1 MTSSSPARS
10 DRRWLVLVVLGLAQL
25 MVVLDV
31 TVVNIALPSAQQ
43 ALDFSDGDRQWVVT
57 AYTLAFGG
65 LLLLAGRIAD
75 LVGRKRIFVIG
86 LVGFALAS
94 ALGGAAQSFGLLV
107 AARALQGVFG
117 ALLAPAALSLLTTTF
132 TDPAQRGKAFGI
144 FGAIGVGGGAVG
156 LLLGGALTEYVSWRW
171 CMYINIPIALA
182 AAAGALSLLAD
193 QARTAKVALDIPG
206 TLTATSGLVALVYGF
221 AQAEVNGWGGRSTLG
236 FIALGV
242 VLLGAFVAVQRQV
255 AHPLLPLRIVLN
267 RTRGGAFLALAVNTA
282 ALLSVFL
289 FLTYYLQQNLG
300 FSPVVTGLAFLPSP
314 IVTALGAT
322 QGATRLA
329 RRFGARLVIPGG
341 MALAALGMVLLAQL
355 DGQSSYLLGVVP
367 GLVLMSF
374 GLGCVTGLA
383 MGTATSG
390 VEPADAGV
398 AGAAVNAMQ
407 QVGGSLGA
415 ALLSTLAIS
424 ATAEALGG
432 GPRTPQLIAQ
442 ASAHGYTAAFWA
454 SAALLAAGA
463 VVSGALLHGGR
474 REHHPADQADAT
486 ASAEPVL
493 VH

>member
-1 MTSSSPARS
+1 
-10 DRRWLVLVVLGLAQL
+10 
-25 MVVLDV
+25 
-31 TVVNIALPSAQQ
+31 VNIALPSAQQ
-43 ALDFSDGDRQWVVT
+43 ALGFSGGDRQWVVT

-65 LLLLAGRIAD
+65 LLLLAGRVAD

-86 LVGFALAS
+86 LVGFALVS
-94 ALGGAAQSFGLLV
+94 ALGATAQSFGLLV

-132 TDPAQRGKAFGI
+132 MDPSERGKAFGI
-144 FGAIGVGGGAVG
+144 FGAIGVGGAVG

-171 CMYINIPIALA
+171 CMYINIPVALVA
-182 AAAGALSLLAD
+182 AGGALSLLAE

-206 TLTATSGLVALVYGF
+206 TLTATLGLVALVYGF
-221 AQAEVNGWGGRSTLG
+221 AQAEADGWGGRSTLG
-236 FIALGV
+236 FIALGM
-242 VLLGAFVAVQRQV
+242 VLLASFVSLQRRV
-255 AHPLLPLRIVLN
+255 AHPLLPLRIVLH
-267 RTRGGAFLALAVNTA
+267 RTRGGAFLALAINTA

-289 FLTYYLQQNLG
+289 FLTYYLQQNLS

-322 QGATRLA
+322 QGATRLT

-355 DGQSSYLLGVVP
+355 DAQSSYPLGVVP

-383 MGTATSG
+383 MSTATSA
-390 VEPADAGV
+390 VEPTDAGV

-424 ATAEALGG
+424 ATADALAG
-432 GPRTPQLIAQ
+432 GPRTPQLIAE
-442 ASAHGYTAAFWA
+442 ASAHGYTAAFWVA
-454 SAALLAAGA
+454 AALLAAGA
-463 VVSGALLHGGR
+463 AVSAALLHGGR
-474 REHHPADQADAT
+474 REHRPADQADAT
-486 ASAEPVL
+486 APAEPVV